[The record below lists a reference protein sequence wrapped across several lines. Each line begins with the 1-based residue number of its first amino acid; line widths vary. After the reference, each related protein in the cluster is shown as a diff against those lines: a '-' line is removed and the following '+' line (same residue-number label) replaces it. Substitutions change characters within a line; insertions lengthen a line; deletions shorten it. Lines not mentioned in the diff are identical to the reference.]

1 MANLEEIKRQV
12 KENLA
17 RYGYD
22 GEIADKIVSVVRP
35 GVVLVEING
44 EKNGNVFIIFSAC
57 PVSSPVTVSRCK
69 RFS

>member
-22 GEIADKIVSVVRP
+22 GEIANKIVSVVRP

-44 EKNGNVFIIFSAC
+44 KKMEMYL
-57 PVSSPVTVSRCK
+57 
-69 RFS
+69 